1 MSMSGDE
8 YLLVMT
14 QFLCALERDLA
25 GSSILTL
32 SLSLTSVTTTLS
44 QQQVQL

>member
-14 QFLCALERDLA
+14 QFLSALEQDLA
-25 GSSILTL
+25 GSAILTL